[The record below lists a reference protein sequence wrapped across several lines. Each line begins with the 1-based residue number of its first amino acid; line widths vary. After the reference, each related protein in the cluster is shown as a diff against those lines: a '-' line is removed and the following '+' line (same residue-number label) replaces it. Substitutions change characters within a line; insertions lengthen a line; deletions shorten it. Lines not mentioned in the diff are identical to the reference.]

1 MVERNVKIAVRLQC
15 MLLNLNR
22 SKIYYCNKKPN
33 KDNET
38 LKLIENIHEE
48 IPIYGYR
55 KITHELR
62 NCGLVVNFKRIK
74 RIMKG
79 NRISAILPIKKKNVF
94 KKTEYKMP

>member
-1 MVERNVKIAVRLQC
+1 

-33 KDNET
+33 KDDEI

-55 KITHELR
+55 KNH
-62 NCGLVVNFKRIK
+62 
-74 RIMKG
+74 
-79 NRISAILPIKKKNVF
+79 P
-94 KKTEYKMP
+94 